1 MALSLFGGGRRG
13 NVFDPFSLDIWDP
26 FLKSPFF
33 FLCPLILNII
43 FNSIIYIKILNFELI
58 NRISQYKSTNSF
70 I

>member
-33 FLCPLILNII
+33 F
-43 FNSIIYIKILNFELI
+43 FM
-58 NRISQYKSTNSF
+58 STN
-70 I
+70 IKYYI